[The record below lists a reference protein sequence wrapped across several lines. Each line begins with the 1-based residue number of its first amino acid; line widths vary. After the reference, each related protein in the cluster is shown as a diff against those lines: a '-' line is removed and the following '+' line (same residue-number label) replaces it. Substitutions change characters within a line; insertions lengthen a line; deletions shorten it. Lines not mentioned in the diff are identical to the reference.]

1 MDNTTS
7 TGQPATLY
15 TAVADEIKAELKE
28 TFRQFVFTYDKTVG
42 KGSLS
47 FQSSYRNKTYKGNIY
62 FTAETP
68 ADNKVKFTF
77 DGTYDKGAKYYYEN
91 IVALKQL
98 VELLQSTTWTLQS
111 ASRIAPATMQ
121 LVSQA
126 NAGDVLV
133 VNVQ

>member
-1 MDNTTS
+1 M
-7 TGQPATLY
+7 
-15 TAVADEIKAELKE
+15 
-28 TFRQFVFTYDKTVG
+28 FTYDKTAG
-42 KGSLS
+42 KASLS
-47 FQSSYRNKTYKGNIY
+47 FQSPYLNKTYKGNIY

-68 ADNKVKFTF
+68 SDNEVKFNF
-77 DGTYDKGAKYYYEN
+77 DGTYDSGAKYYYEN

-111 ASRIAPATMQ
+111 SSRIAPATMQ